1 MSELARVQELARAG
15 LASLERSRQRI
26 DDLNVYPVPDGDTGT
41 NMTLTARAV
50 VEELDQS
57 ATEDRAALIKEMTRA
72 ALMGARG
79 NSGVILSQIIRGA
92 AETLGTDGAIDTR
105 MLARAFRSASDA
117 AYRAVR
123 QPVEGTMLSVIREM
137 AEEGELQGNGGL
149 TNADLL
155 AALVRR
161 GEAAVERTPEQ
172 LAVLREAGV
181 VDAGGAG
188 LLEIVR
194 GLAAAVAGEPLPEA
208 PAEPEHLGFEA
219 IHLELSRYRYC
230 TTFVIE
236 GEELDTESIEDE
248 LERLGDSL
256 LVVGDQE
263 ALKVHVHTD
272 EPGRALA
279 VGTRAGVI
287 DRVEIANMHEQTVQR
302 EERLLEVVPAAKPPV
317 RDSGPV
323 EGVWGNREVPPAP
336 AADTASEVV
345 AVVAGEGNRRLFESL
360 GAMRIVE
367 GGQTMN
373 PSTADLVAAIESTR
387 APEVI
392 VLPNNSNVILSAEQ
406 AARLAAKPVEVVPTG
421 SIPAG
426 LAAMVAFAPDRPA
439 EENAAEMREI
449 LEDVTTGEVTIA
461 SRDVEMNGLA
471 VRKGAWLGLADGK
484 AVAGGPDFEEVA
496 AAVAERLL
504 SQPRGV
510 LTLLTGADEP
520 DLEGLRKQI
529 EERHPDLELEVQA
542 GGQPHYPLLLSA
554 E

>member
-1 MSELARVQELARAG
+1 MTDLERVQELARAALG
-15 LASLERSRQRI
+15 SLERNRQRI

-50 VEELDQS
+50 VEELDRS
-57 ATEDRAALIKEMTRA
+57 TASDRPTLVKEVTRA

-79 NSGVILSQIIRGA
+79 NSGVILSQIVRGA
-92 AETLGTDGAIDTR
+92 AEVLGTEPTIDGHVV
-105 MLARAFRSASDA
+105 ARAFQAARDA

-123 QPVEGTMLSVIREM
+123 EPVEGTMLSVIREL
-137 AEEGELQGNGGL
+137 AEESEHVRSDQDVP
-149 TNADLL
+149 ALL

-161 GEAAVERTPEQ
+161 GEEAVARTPEQ
-172 LAVLREAGV
+172 LDILREAGV

-194 GLAAAVAGEPLPEA
+194 GLAAEAAGEELPEA
-208 PAEPEHLGFEA
+208 PAEREGLSLEA
-219 IHLELSRYRYC
+219 IHQELSRYRYC

-236 GEELDTESIEDE
+236 GDELDMDAIEAE

-256 LVVGDQE
+256 LVVGDPE

-272 EPGRALA
+272 EPGLALA
-279 VGTRAGVI
+279 VGTRVGVI
-287 DRVEIANMHEQTVQR
+287 EGVEIANMHEQTVQR
-302 EERLLEVVPAAKPPV
+302 EERLLEVVAMEPAV
-317 RDSGPV
+317 
-323 EGVWGNREVPPAP
+323 
-336 AADTASEVV
+336 TEVV

-360 GAMRIVE
+360 GATQIVR

-373 PSTADLVAAIESTR
+373 PSAADLVAAIDAAST
-387 APEVI
+387 AEVI
-392 VLPNNSNVILSAEQ
+392 VVPNNSNVILSAEQ
-406 AARLAAKPVEVVPTG
+406 AAELAAKAVEVVPAD

-426 LAAMVAFAPDRPA
+426 LAAMVAFAPERSA
-439 EENAAEMREI
+439 QENAAEMREI
-449 LEDVTTGEVTIA
+449 LATVATGEVTIA

-471 VRKGAWLGLADGK
+471 VRKGAWLGLAEGK

-504 SQPRGV
+504 AEPRGV

-520 DLEGLRKQI
+520 ELEGLLRRI
-529 EERHPDLELEVQA
+529 EERHPELELDVQA

>member
-1 MSELARVQELARAG
+1 MNELTQVRELSHGA

-41 NMTLTARAV
+41 NMTMTARAV
-50 VEELDQS
+50 VEELDQTR
-57 ATEDRAALIKEMTRA
+57 TEERLALIKEVTRA

-92 AETLGTDGAIDTR
+92 AETLGTNGSVDADV
-105 MLARAFRSASDA
+105 LARSFRSASDA

-123 QPVEGTMLSVIREM
+123 QPVEGTMLSVIREL
-137 AEEGELQGNGGL
+137 AEEAELRAEEKP
-149 TNADLL
+149 TNAELL
-155 AALVRR
+155 EALVSR
-161 GEAAVERTPEQ
+161 GEEAVARTPEQ
-172 LAVLREAGV
+172 LDVLREAGV

-194 GLAAAVAGEPLPEA
+194 GLAASVAGVPLPDVPVQRE
-208 PAEPEHLGFEA
+208 ELTVEA
-219 IHLELSRYRYC
+219 IHQELSRYRYC

-236 GEELDTESIEDE
+236 GDALDLDAIEAELDQ
-248 LERLGDSL
+248 LGDSL

-263 ALKVHVHTD
+263 AAKVHVHTD

-279 VGTRAGVI
+279 VGTNAGVI
-287 DRVEIANMHEQTVQR
+287 ERVEIANMHEQTMQR
-302 EERLLEVVPAAKPPV
+302 EERLLEAVPDAPPAA
-317 RDSGPV
+317 
-323 EGVWGNREVPPAP
+323 
-336 AADTASEVV
+336 TEVV

-360 GAMRIVE
+360 GATKIVE

-373 PSTADLVAAIESTR
+373 PSTAELVAAVDSTG
-387 APEVI
+387 APEV
-392 VLPNNSNVILSAEQ
+392 VLLPNNSNVILSAEQ
-406 AARLAAKPVEVVPTG
+406 AVGLTAKAVELVPTD
-421 SIPAG
+421 SIQAG
-426 LAAMVAFAPDRPA
+426 LAAMVAFQPERSAT
-439 EENAAEMREI
+439 ENVAEMREI
-449 LEDVTTGEVTIA
+449 LEGVATGEVTIA

-471 VRKGAWLGLADGK
+471 VRKGAWLGLADGQ
-484 AVAGGPDFEEVA
+484 AVAGGADFEEVA

-504 SQPRGV
+504 SEPRGV

-520 DLEGLRKQI
+520 ELEGLLERI
-529 EERHPDLELEVQA
+529 EELHPDLELDVQA